1 MIYLISILLAE
12 LSGYIG
18 SLFTAPQIAT
28 WYQALD
34 KPIWNPPNWLF
45 APVWLTLYLLM
56 GWAAAIV
63 YKTKDLQRTWAL
75 IIYGLQLLVNIGWSL
90 VFFGYE
96 SILGG
101 LIAIG
106 VLAFLIAVNLFLFWR
121 IDQRAGWLLVPY
133 FVWVLFAAFLNLNIL
148 LLN

>member
-1 MIYLISILLAE
+1 
-12 LSGYIG
+12 
-18 SLFTAPQIAT
+18 
-28 WYQALD
+28 
-34 KPIWNPPNWLF
+34 
-45 APVWLTLYLLM
+45 M